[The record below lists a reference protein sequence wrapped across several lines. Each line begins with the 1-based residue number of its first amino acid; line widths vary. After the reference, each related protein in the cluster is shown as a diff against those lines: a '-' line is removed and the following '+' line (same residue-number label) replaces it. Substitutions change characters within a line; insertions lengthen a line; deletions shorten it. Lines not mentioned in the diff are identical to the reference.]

1 MTNKSLFLFT
11 LLAII
16 YLSVVVGLI
25 YLAHNYIKYVNE
37 LQESKCKC
45 SEDDKRDMV
54 KNFSYLIL
62 ISWGLFI
69 LAIIISP
76 PRELINIFS
85 SRIFS
90 LVQFLLVAG
99 YGSILFL
106 YSKKL
111 IDESRKCS
119 ESWVREAMQY
129 QSYVYIFFSIIS
141 FLIFIAK
148 IVLGNETK
156 EIKNISRVLRNNLNN
171 FK

>member
-1 MTNKSLFLFT
+1 MNGRSIIAKIRPKSP
-11 LLAII
+11 
-16 YLSVVVGLI
+16 S
-25 YLAHNYIKYVNE
+25 
-37 LQESKCKC
+37 
-45 SEDDKRDMV
+45 
-54 KNFSYLIL
+54 
-62 ISWGLFI
+62 LFI
-69 LAIIISP
+69 LAIIVSP
-76 PRELINIFS
+76 PRELINLFS

-111 IDESRKCS
+111 IDESCKCS

-148 IVLGNETK
+148 IVLGNDIK
-156 EIKNISRVLRNNLNN
+156 EIKKISRVLRNNI
-171 FK
+171 K

>member
-1 MTNKSLFLFT
+1 MTKNTLFLFII
-11 LLAII
+11 LAII

-25 YLAHNYIKYVNE
+25 YLSHNYIKYVNE
-37 LQESKCKC
+37 LEEKQCKC

-62 ISWGLFI
+62 LSWGLFI
-69 LAIIISP
+69 LAIIVSP
-76 PRELINIFS
+76 PRELINLFS

-111 IDESRKCS
+111 INESCKCS

-148 IVLGNETK
+148 IVLGNDIK
-156 EIKNISRVLRNNLNN
+156 EIKKISRVLRNNI
-171 FK
+171 K

>member
-1 MTNKSLFLFT
+1 MAKNNIFLFSVIT
-11 LLAII
+11 II
-16 YLSVVVGLI
+16 YLSIVAGLI
-25 YLAHNYIKYVNE
+25 YLAHTYIKYINE
-37 LQESKCKC
+37 LEEKNCKC

-54 KNFSYLIL
+54 RNFSYLIL

-69 LAIIISP
+69 LALVVSP

-99 YGSILFL
+99 YGGILFL

-111 IDESRKCS
+111 IDESCKCS

-129 QSYVYIFFSIIS
+129 QSYVYIFFSVIS
-141 FLIFIAK
+141 FLVFIAK
-148 IVLGNETK
+148 LVLGNDVK
-156 EIKNISRVLRNNLNN
+156 EIRKITKVLKNN
-171 FK
+171 K

>member
-1 MTNKSLFLFT
+1 MKTGTLFLFII
-11 LLAII
+11 LSII
-16 YLSVVVGLI
+16 YLCVTSGLI
-25 YLAHNYIKYVNE
+25 FLAYRYIKYINDLE
-37 LQESKCKC
+37 AKNCKC

-69 LAIIISP
+69 LTILVSP
-76 PRELINIFS
+76 PRELLNIFS

-99 YGSILFL
+99 YGSVLFL

-111 IDESRKCS
+111 IDESCKCS

-148 IVLGNETK
+148 IIVGNDMK
-156 EIKNISRVLRNNLNN
+156 DFKKVASILRN
-171 FK
+171 KK